1 MAGFDPNQPRDEEG
15 KWTEAENAAREAA
28 GLTPKEKIRELKTR
42 LENGEEVD
50 FSEIIAVVTSAG
62 KENSAEVNA
71 LLTLWQEKEIER
83 QRSKPEK
90 FDVLSVASL
99 IEKSKKAAK
108 TAASE
113 KKGK

>member
-1 MAGFDPNQPRDEEG
+1 MAGFDPNQPRDDWG
-15 KWTEAENAAREAA
+15 RWTEAENAAREAA
-28 GLTPKEKIRELKTR
+28 GLASKEKIKELKTR

-50 FSEIIAVVTSAG
+50 FSEIIEAVTSAA
-62 KENSAEVNA
+62 KEDSAEVDA
-71 LLTLWQEKEIER
+71 LLRLWQEKEVER

-90 FDVLSVASL
+90 FNVLSEASI